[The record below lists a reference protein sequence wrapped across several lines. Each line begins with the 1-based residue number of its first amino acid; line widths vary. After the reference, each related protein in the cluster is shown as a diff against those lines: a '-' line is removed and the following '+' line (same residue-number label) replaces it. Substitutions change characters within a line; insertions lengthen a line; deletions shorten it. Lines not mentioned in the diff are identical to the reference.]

1 MKTKIIP
8 GLMGLLT
15 LTTGLGACS
24 GDDYYTTEVNSEC
37 IITAATLGTLVREMH
52 TLDSKGQD
60 SVFYVSV
67 TGSYYP
73 MTIDQESRTIYN
85 LDSLPAG
92 TDPTRVTFATVNS
105 RGTVSI
111 LSRYTGK
118 DTIFNESDSTDMSI
132 PRFFKVYATDGSS
145 TREYMMTVNVHREEG
160 DSTVW
165 HRVATRAAE
174 VAGMT
179 STRSFA
185 IDGRLYLFGMNNG
198 TPQLCTANADDYKDG
213 GTAQWT
219 STPTQPA
226 IRPQSVVRYNGQFFA
241 TSAEGQ
247 ILSSVNGTDWVSTG
261 ASLQAS
267 TLVAAGSDQL
277 IAMSNGK
284 FYSSPDG
291 ISWTEDAADESEY
304 LPTGAVDGT
313 CIPSPLHKTFETLI
327 AVGQRDGKSVVWA
340 RDIDLTGRETF
351 PWTYFPISDED
362 YAYNIPALNEI
373 TLNTY
378 DGVPLLSGLT
388 PEGQCAPLYLSRDNG
403 HSWKDGEL
411 KTPAAQAQGA
421 LSVTVDDDKFVWMF
435 CGQTGEVWRGRINRL
450 GWKNINGSFERALK
464 RN

>member
-1 MKTKIIP
+1 MLNNQGFDLWADNYDASVGVSDEEGTYPFAGYKEVLNIIFNRVLTHPGKTVLDI
-8 GLMGLLT
+8 GFGTAT
-15 LTTGLGACS
+15 LTAKLYENGCTV
-24 GDDYYTTEVNSEC
+24 Y
-37 IITAATLGTLVREMH
+37 
-52 TLDSKGQD
+52 GQD
-60 SVFYVSV
+60 FSRKMIELAQKKMPEASLFQGDFSQGLVSEL
-67 TGSYYP
+67 TG
-73 MTIDQESRTIYN
+73 I
-85 LDSLPAG
+85 
-92 TDPTRVTFATVNS
+92 
-105 RGTVSI
+105 
-111 LSRYTGK
+111 
-118 DTIFNESDSTDMSI
+118 
-132 PRFFKVYATDGSS
+132 
-145 TREYMMTVNVHREEG
+145 
-160 DSTVW
+160 
-165 HRVATRAAE
+165 AAE
-174 VAGMT
+174 LGSDTAFFV
-179 STRSFA
+179 R
-185 IDGRLYLFGMNNG
+185 N

-340 RDIDLTGRETF
+340 RDIDLTDRETF

-421 LSVTVDDDKFVWMF
+421 LSVTVDDDNFVWMF

-450 GWKNINGSFERALK
+450 GWKDINGSFERALK